1 MKIGT
6 EIGYLNVLDEDKVDN
21 MLSLVKGIGSK
32 DNDKYELMNEM
43 LKTKTMFNYE
53 ENRFYS
59 IRISNLQSNGFTKEK
74 VYVIRI

>member
-6 EIGYLNVLDEDKVDN
+6 EIGYFNVLNEDKVDN

-32 DNDKYELMNEM
+32 DNDKFELMNGT

-59 IRISNLQSNGFTKEK
+59 IRIRNLQSNGFTKEK